1 MALNEEKRVSFVKD
15 EMSRFYPTIGDY
27 FEGGVSKCWEE
38 DPWARG
44 ASSWYK
50 PGQMA
55 QLWPHMVPPEGR
67 IHFAGD
73 HTSPYI
79 RWMQGALHSGN
90 RVASE
95 INEAA
100 G

>member
-1 MALNEEKRVSFVKD
+1 MALSEEKRIAFVT
-15 EMSRFYPTIGDY
+15 EQMSRFYPAIGEY
-27 FEGGVSKCWEE
+27 FEGGISKCWEE

-44 ASSWYK
+44 ASSWYR

-55 QLWPHMVPPEGR
+55 ELWPHMARPEGR

-79 RWMQGALHSGN
+79 RWMQGALYSGN
-90 RVASE
+90 RAAVE

-100 G
+100 D

>member
-1 MALNEEKRVSFVKD
+1 MAQSEEKRIAFV
-15 EMSRFYPTIGDY
+15 EGEISRFYPTIGQY

-38 DPWARG
+38 DPWERG

-55 QLWPHMVPPEGR
+55 ELWPHVARPEGR

-90 RVASE
+90 RVAAE
-95 INEAA
+95 INEADN
-100 G
+100 